1 MQAILII
8 LAVVAVFIWAWKVA
22 TYYTQKAPESTKCT
36 GDCNQGRN
44 CTCIDQER
52 LRLEDEFNNSN
63 WPFPV
68 KKP

>member
-1 MQAILII
+1 MNLLII
-8 LAVVAVFIWAWKVA
+8 LLAIAAIFIWAWKVA
-22 TYYTQKAPESTKCT
+22 TYYTENPPTESDCT
-36 GDCNQGRN
+36 QACNQGRS
-44 CTCIDQER
+44 CTCVDQEK